1 MSTLVTVPINE
12 RSSRL
17 KDHLANQAKLIAAIL
32 SSHPGLVPETASPY
46 LFLIFPWIASA
57 SDQSQIAVFAD
68 RRKAFEAAGFD
79 GTSVLG
85 TLNQILSEDQHL
97 KECCAGTIQAA
108 RCFDLNYIISA
119 VWAIRLNA
127 SQFNPDSHF
136 EQFESTIYGAG
147 RFKALSLCHIFNFKS
162 DDAGIKFGDIWVERL
177 DGPTTSKIIGETSP
191 VSFIH
196 PPGTGEY
203 FVISE
208 TGAPC
213 DDHIKWLI
221 DEKNK
226 AELFL
231 HVLQYFKDGVVHIDY
246 AVPYFLPE
254 WVNQVRKWGIFFIG
268 NPRRVPYQNGQ
279 KPYLIVKS
287 EQEPIARWWKA
298 YQKPEIFARIS
309 DLQHPMRQAGLRAAE
324 YFELSHTQ
332 EKPSD
337 RLISLAIAL
346 ESLFSPNDQGELTFR
361 MSQSLSQL
369 IGTTEAG
376 RLELFK
382 VVKKFYSKRSKLIH
396 GQYDVKA
403 FLEGRWVTHDECD
416 AWASL
421 IRQAIMRILV
431 LYLRGQNS
439 RDDFLTELSESSL
452 DAAKAETLRAK
463 SDVETFLAEQ
473 S

>member
-1 MSTLVTVPINE
+1 M
-12 RSSRL
+12 SSR
-17 KDHLANQAKLIAAIL
+17 
-32 SSHPGLVPETASPY
+32 PGLVPETASPY
-46 LFLIFPWIASA
+46 LFFIFPWIASPI
-57 SDQSQIAVFAD
+57 DQTQKAVFAD
-68 RRKAFEAAGFD
+68 RRKTFEDAGFD
-79 GTSVLG
+79 GASALEI
-85 TLNQILSEDQHL
+85 LNHILSEDKHL
-97 KECCAGTIQAA
+97 RECCAGTIQAA
-108 RCFDLNYIISA
+108 RCFDLNYIMSA
-119 VWAIRLNA
+119 IWAIRVNA
-127 SQFNPDSHF
+127 SQFNSDTHF
-136 EQFESTIYGAG
+136 EQFESTIYGGG
-147 RFKALSLCHIFNFKS
+147 RFKALSLCHLFNFKS
-162 DDAGIKFGDIWVERL
+162 DVASIRFGDIWVEKL

-208 TGAPC
+208 TGPPC

-221 DEKNK
+221 EEKNK
-226 AELFL
+226 GELFL

-246 AVPYFLPE
+246 AAPYFLPE

-268 NPRRVPYQNGQ
+268 NPRRVPYENGQ
-279 KPYLIVKS
+279 KPYLIVKN
-287 EQEPIARWWKA
+287 EQDVIARWWKT
-298 YQKPEIFARIS
+298 YQQPEIFARIS

-369 IGTTEAG
+369 IGTTEAS
-376 RLELFK
+376 RLGIFK

-416 AWASL
+416 GWASL
-421 IRQAIMRILV
+421 IRQAILRFLV

-452 DAAKAETLRAK
+452 DAAKAEALRVK
-463 SDVETFLAEQ
+463 SNLETFLAEQ